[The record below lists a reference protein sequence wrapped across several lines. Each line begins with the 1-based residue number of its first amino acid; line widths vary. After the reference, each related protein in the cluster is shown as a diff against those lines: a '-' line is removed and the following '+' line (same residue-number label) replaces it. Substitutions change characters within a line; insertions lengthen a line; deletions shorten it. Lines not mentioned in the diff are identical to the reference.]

1 MVCGQMNF
9 RTFIHLLIPHITKES
24 QLLHSKS
31 WEYNGEETGTVL
43 ALREFIVSSIGSQ
56 TLLPLLMPKSQP
68 KPCNQG
74 AGVGSTHHT
83 FKDP

>member
-9 RTFIHLLIPHITKES
+9 RAFIHLLIQHIIKES

-31 WEYNGEETGTVL
+31 WEDSGEETGKVL
-43 ALREFIVSSIGSQ
+43 ALMEFIASSTGSR
-56 TLLPLLMPKSQP
+56 TLLPLLMPKSHP

-74 AGVGSTHHT
+74 V
-83 FKDP
+83 